1 MAGGGEDTD
10 LDAGSVDVLP
20 VPELLSSVAVS
31 RVEGPHGCAGQG
43 MEACTAGSV
52 VRVAV
57 GDEDQLNVS
66 GSGKLGQV
74 SLVERPRIDNDAGVR
89 CLKANDV

>member
-1 MAGGGEDTD
+1 
-10 LDAGSVDVLP
+10 
-20 VPELLSSVAVS
+20 
-31 RVEGPHGCAGQG
+31 